1 MLSLYHLCRTARQRS
16 IDILISLC
24 AFGSSS
30 RLCVK
35 LLLATQ
41 YFTQRRKARTKVA
54 RKKLNQGASQTSG
67 RPHLLLL
74 ILDSLCCAHD
84 SCEILLNLSI
94 AGQLAQTND
103 LLYFLRRLK
112 NLTMHKSARTN
123 LGLFSLL
130 LILMLGNARCA
141 FAQQPAPQRSA
152 PTPPTPTEV
161 TPSRDVHAR
170 VSETLIDSSIRD
182 DPAVDQMLAPY
193 SPKVREL
200 DNVIGRLKGE
210 LRKGGIGAGSLGNFV
225 ADAMRARASIKQG
238 KLPDLA
244 VVNGGGMR
252 RNNITEGELRVRDV
266 FELLPFENALVT
278 IDLSGEQLLKVV
290 EALVSSREAQSG
302 ARITYIVKADKSS
315 QLENVKLLDPAGHER
330 EIDPQATY
338 SIVTIDYLYNVGGRY
353 SVLREGKNMTP
364 LGITL
369 RDAVMDY
376 IKSETAAQRDIKPN
390 LDGRFVLDTA
400 NSVITGETRPE

>member
-1 MLSLYHLCRTARQRS
+1 
-16 IDILISLC
+16 
-24 AFGSSS
+24 
-30 RLCVK
+30 
-35 LLLATQ
+35 
-41 YFTQRRKARTKVA
+41 
-54 RKKLNQGASQTSG
+54 
-67 RPHLLLL
+67 
-74 ILDSLCCAHD
+74 
-84 SCEILLNLSI
+84 
-94 AGQLAQTND
+94 
-103 LLYFLRRLK
+103 
-112 NLTMHKSARTN
+112 MHKSARTN

-130 LILMLGNARCA
+130 LILMLGGARCA

-170 VSETLIDSSIRD
+170 VSETLIDSSIPD
-182 DPAVDQMLAPY
+182 DPAVDQMLAAY